1 MCLGSHGRPVRVKG
15 LGDHS
20 RGKAQL
26 QWMDGICQKW
36 IIDLEYCSNP
46 DFERSKL
53 STARQSLLDT
63 ALISFN
69 QVGYEAT
76 TVAAICQSSGV
87 SNGSFFHH
95 FGSKE
100 GLAGAIFLAALS
112 SYHAELTAELSN
124 GPTAPDGVAKLISAH
139 IRWVGSHRAQ
149 ARFMFEQ
156 TRSEWLAPIQAK
168 QQAQNMRFATEIEAW
183 RRPLISKGELEDAP
197 ALAFFSQVVGP
208 AQLLC
213 RVWLSSS
220 DAWDLHQHV
229 EFLTRN
235 AIRALATQPKTAK
248 KRTKT

>member
-1 MCLGSHGRPVRVKG
+1 MPNV
-15 LGDHS
+15 
-20 RGKAQL
+20 
-26 QWMDGICQKW
+26 
-36 IIDLEYCSNP
+36 
-46 DFERSKL
+46 
-53 STARQSLLDT
+53 STARQSLLDV
-63 ALISFN
+63 ALNSFN

-124 GPTAPDGVAKLISAH
+124 GPTAPDGIAKLISAH

-149 ARFMFEQ
+149 AHFMFEQ
-156 TRSEWLAPIQAK
+156 TRPEWLAPIK
-168 QQAQNMRFATEIEAW
+168 VEQQAENMRFATEIEAW
-183 RRPLISKGELEDAP
+183 RQPLVRKGELEDAP
-197 ALAFFSQVVGP
+197 ALAFFSQVIGP

-213 RVWLSSS
+213 RVWLSSPDAS
-220 DAWDLHQHV
+220 DLNQHV
-229 EFLTRN
+229 EFLTRH